1 MNRIDIISKFVPMK
15 KKFKILVSN
24 DDGISSAGII
34 ALRNAMLELGEVIV
48 YAPHKQQSAVG
59 HAITVQTPLRIE
71 PHFVNDELFGYAVT
85 GTPADCVKLAIS
97 SMLDEPPDLVVSG
110 INHGANVAINVLYSG
125 TVSAATEGRILDIP
139 SIAFSMTSFEPKDFS
154 YAEKV
159 AQQIAR
165 EVLEKGLPPGI
176 LLNVNIPAV
185 PENEIQGIVVTR
197 QGISKWNDIYE
208 RRIDPNQREY
218 FWLTGSL
225 KKLDIEID
233 SDVVAT
239 HDNFVSVTPIQYDLT
254 AYDFLPHLKTWK
266 LNGR

>member
-1 MNRIDIISKFVPMK
+1 MK
-15 KKFKILVSN
+15 KKIKILVSN
-24 DDGISSAGII
+24 DDGISSKGIV

-71 PHFVNDELFGYAVT
+71 PHYVNDELFGYAVT

-97 SMLDEPPDLVVSG
+97 SMLDEVPDLVVSG